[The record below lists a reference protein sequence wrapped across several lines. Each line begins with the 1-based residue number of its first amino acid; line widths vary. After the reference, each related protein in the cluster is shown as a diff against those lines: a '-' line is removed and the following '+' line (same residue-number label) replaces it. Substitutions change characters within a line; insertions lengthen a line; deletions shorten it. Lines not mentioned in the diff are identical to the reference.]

1 METAYIR
8 VKKADE
14 PTRARYLLRIKA
26 LSAHRQLHKSM
37 IRENA
42 VHEIIPKVTRSG
54 LLFISLSA
62 NIPAKYPV
70 RPQTSI

>member
-42 VHEIIPKVTRSG
+42 VPEIMPKVTRNG
-54 LLFISLSA
+54 LLL
-62 NIPAKYPV
+62 
-70 RPQTSI
+70 